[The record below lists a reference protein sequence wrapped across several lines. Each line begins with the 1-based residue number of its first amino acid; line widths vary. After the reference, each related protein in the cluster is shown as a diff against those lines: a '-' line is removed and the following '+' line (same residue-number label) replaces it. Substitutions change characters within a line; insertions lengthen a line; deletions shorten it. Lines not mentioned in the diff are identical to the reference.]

1 MNSIKIIVIL
11 ISLITLNACCSK
23 KAETTETSAKVVETP
38 VKSEKEM
45 LEAGFQK
52 ASVIYFEQQVTPCNY
67 LIEIESSKLLLEPQK
82 ELASEFKVAK
92 SPVWIKFQPQRRMS
106 RCTNAQP
113 VGVIAIEKRN

>member
-1 MNSIKIIVIL
+1 MNSIKIIIVL
-11 ISLITLNACCSK
+11 ISLISLNACCSK
-23 KAETTETSAKVVETP
+23 KAKTTETEEKVVEIP
-38 VKSEKEM
+38 VTSEKEM

-52 ASVIYFEQQVTPCNY
+52 ASVVYFDRQVAPCDY

-113 VGVIAIEKRN
+113 VGVIAIEKRD